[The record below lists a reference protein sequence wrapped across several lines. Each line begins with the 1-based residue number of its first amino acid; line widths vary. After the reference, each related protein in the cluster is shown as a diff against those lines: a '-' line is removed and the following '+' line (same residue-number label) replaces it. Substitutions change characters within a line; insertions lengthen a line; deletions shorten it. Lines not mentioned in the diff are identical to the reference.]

1 MRNIYGLCI
10 TILVLCIA
18 CSPQSPKEI
27 QEKER
32 QEQVLAERKRVSK
45 LMLSYIELVGDRYVL
60 TLTEK
65 EAKALGVSS
74 ELYYE
79 ALSDIDKANAMV
91 RELQSDPNVVLELG
105 DPQESIQAD
114 EENATELQTKE
125 H

>member
-1 MRNIYGLCI
+1 MRNIYGLYI
-10 TILVLCIA
+10 AILVLCIA

-114 EENATELQTKE
+114 EANATELQTKE

>member
-1 MRNIYGLCI
+1 
-10 TILVLCIA
+10 
-18 CSPQSPKEI
+18 
-27 QEKER
+27 
-32 QEQVLAERKRVSK
+32 
-45 LMLSYIELVGDRYVL
+45 MLSYIELVGDRYVL

-91 RELQSDPNVVLELG
+91 RELQRDPNVVLELG